1 MTNAKPYLDNDQL
14 HVDDCKELVI
24 SNIAHTTLHTLK
36 WAFTLSNVLHVP
48 QIKNQVLSIQQFCHE
63 NGLFWIHFS
72 VSFYVKVHI
81 TKKVLFF
88 CQSKDDHYVLS
99 ESSTMFMS
107 QAFWSASLSIFAD
120 VWHHQ
125 LGYPS
130 SCVQSLLAKIKRSF
144 VILVI

>member
-1 MTNAKPYLDNDQL
+1 MTNAKPYLNNDQL

-48 QIKNQVLSIQQFCHE
+48 QIKNQLLSIQQFCHE

-88 CQSKDDHYVLS
+88 FVRVKM
-99 ESSTMFMS
+99 TIMS
-107 QAFWSASLSIFAD
+107 F
-120 VWHHQ
+120 
-125 LGYPS
+125 
-130 SCVQSLLAKIKRSF
+130 QSLPQCLCLKPFGLLACLFLLMSGI
-144 VILVI
+144 INLVTQVHVFRVS